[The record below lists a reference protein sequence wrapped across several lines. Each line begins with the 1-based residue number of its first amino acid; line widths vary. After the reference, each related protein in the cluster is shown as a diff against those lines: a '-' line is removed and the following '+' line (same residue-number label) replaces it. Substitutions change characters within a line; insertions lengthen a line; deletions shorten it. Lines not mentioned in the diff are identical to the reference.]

1 MTMQPAP
8 TRSVPA
14 RRASSAHIALAIG
27 TLIVVAACGGDNNS
41 NSPAAPTTVT
51 PAPAPAPT
59 PPSPRLVQ
67 QGAMNLSAPKD
78 DTVHFSLASITDNA
92 SGRWETTVDWTDPA
106 NELWMWVAN
115 GVCTAQQF
123 ARDDC
128 PFEATCP
135 CQFAIRS
142 EVATPKPRVLTIP
155 NAAGGTRTLIVVNL
169 GPKEETATYRVM
181 LTPGSTASTVAA
193 PSSSGSGVSTGLK
206 HMQKR

>member
-1 MTMQPAP
+1 MTMLPAP
-8 TRSVPA
+8 TRSLPL
-14 RRASSAHIALAIG
+14 RRSVSAHLALAIG
-27 TLIVVAACGGDNNS
+27 TLILVAACGGDNNS
-41 NSPAAPTTVT
+41 NSPAAPTAVT

-59 PPSPRLVQ
+59 PRLVQ
-67 QGAMNLSAPKD
+67 QGTMNLSAPKD

-155 NAAGGTRTLIVVNL
+155 NAPGGTRTLIVVNL
-169 GPKEETATYRVM
+169 GPKEETATHRVM
-181 LTPGSTASTVAA
+181 LTPGSTAPSLAA
-193 PSSSGSGVSTGLK
+193 ALSRFCTSPAWHEVGQR
-206 HMQKR
+206 QK

>member
-8 TRSVPA
+8 TRSLPP
-14 RRASSAHIALAIG
+14 RRAVSAHIALAIG

-51 PAPAPAPT
+51 PAPAPAPAPT
-59 PPSPRLVQ
+59 PRLLQ
-67 QGAMNLSAPKD
+67 QGTMNLSAPKD
-78 DTVHFSLASITDNA
+78 DTVPFSLASITDNA

-115 GVCTAQQF
+115 GVCTTQQF

-135 CQFAIRS
+135 CQFTIRS

-155 NAAGGTRTLIVVNL
+155 NAPGGTRTLIVVNL
-169 GPKEETATYRVM
+169 GPKEETASYRVM
-181 LTPGSTASTVAA
+181 LTPGSTSSSVAA
-193 PSSSGSGVSTGLK
+193 LSSSGAGVSTGLK
-206 HMQKR
+206 HMRKR